1 MLSAFVPG
9 PNGLVRSELAPGAA
23 IPENALWL
31 DLNTPTPAEE
41 QLVEHT
47 LGIDVPSLDE
57 MREIESS
64 NRLYEENGALHMTMT
79 LVTQL
84 DNDVAGVR
92 TQVTFILT
100 GARLVT
106 NRYADPLPFKRF
118 INFAETH
125 PGSCTSAALLLTGL
139 LEAIVNRIADV
150 LEKVGGDI
158 ETTSATV
165 FAHRRRPHDFRPELE
180 QIGQGGELISKA
192 RESLVSLLRLLGFLQ
207 QSTYD
212 SKLTADARASL
223 RTVQRDVNA
232 LTNHATF
239 LGEKVQF
246 LLDATLGMVTIDQNN
261 ILKIFTV
268 VSVVLLP
275 PGIIASFYG
284 MNFEYIP
291 LLHEKWGVWASIAM
305 MLASAWLPI
314 LYFRRKGWL

>member
-1 MLSAFVPG
+1 VLSAFTPG
-9 PNGLVRSELAPGAA
+9 PNGLVRTDLAATAG
-23 IPENALWL
+23 IPEHALWL

-41 QLVEHT
+41 QLVERT

-64 NRLYEENGALHMTMT
+64 NRLYEENGALYMTAT

-84 DNDVAGVR
+84 DTDVAGVR

-106 NRYADPLPFKRF
+106 NRYTDPLPFKRF
-118 INFAETH
+118 ITFAETH
-125 PGSCTSAALLLTGL
+125 PSVCGSAPLLLAGL
-139 LEAIVNRIADV
+139 LEAVVNRIADV
-150 LEKVGGDI
+150 LEKVGSDI
-158 ETTSATV
+158 ETISAIV
-165 FAHRRRPHDFRPELE
+165 FAHRRRPHDFRGELE

-192 RESLVSLLRLLGFLQ
+192 RESLVSLQRLLGFLQ

-212 SKLTADARASL
+212 SKLTSDARASL
-223 RTVQRDVNA
+223 RTVSRDVSA
-232 LTNHATF
+232 LSNHASF
-239 LGEKVQF
+239 LNEKVQF

-268 VSVVLLP
+268 MSVVLLP

-291 LLHEKWGVWASIAM
+291 LLHQRWGVWASIVM
-305 MLASAWLPI
+305 MLVSAWLPWF
-314 LYFRRKGWL
+314 YFRRKGWL